1 MIIQNDQELKT
12 YQKGVDLAMKILLQL
27 NHSLKPGILPIDIDQ
42 LAFKLCGQHHV
53 KPAFFGTGGKHAN
66 YQHAACISVNDI
78 AVHGIPSRTEVF
90 KIGDIVKIDFGIIY
104 QGFYT
109 DFCVTV
115 GLKHLTAAQT
125 KLIQVAKKAVRE
137 SIKQA
142 VPGNTTGHIG
152 SVIHSVAK
160 KSGFDVLKKYT
171 GHGIGKTLHDS
182 PVIPA
187 HGTPGQGEVL
197 KPGMV
202 ICLEAQLVTGSDQVE
217 VSEDGWSVKTVDH
230 GPVAM
235 FEYMVVVQDKPL
247 VLNPTFDW
255 PIII

>member
-1 MIIQNDQELKT
+1 MVIQSAKELAT
-12 YQKGVDLAMKILLQL
+12 YQKAANLAMKILLKL
-27 NHSLKPGILPIDIDQ
+27 NQALKPGILPVDIDQ
-42 LAFKLCGQHHV
+42 LAFKLCDQHHV
-53 KPAFFGTGGKHAN
+53 KPAFFGVGGKHSA
-66 YQHAACISVNDI
+66 YQYATCISVNDT

-115 GLKHLTAAQT
+115 GLKQLTPFQT
-125 KLIQVAKKAVRE
+125 KLIQVAKKAVRD
-137 SIKQA
+137 SIGQA
-142 VPGNTTGHIG
+142 IPGNTTGHIG
-152 SVIHSVAK
+152 SVMQSVTK
-160 KSGFDVLKKYT
+160 KSGFDVLKQYT

-182 PVIPA
+182 PIIPA

-202 ICLEAQLVTGSDQVE
+202 VCLEAQLVAASDQVE
-217 VSEDGWSVKTVDH
+217 VGEDGWSVKTVDNS
-230 GPVAM
+230 PVAM

-247 VLNPTFDW
+247 VLSPTFDW
-255 PIII
+255 PIIV

>member
-1 MIIQNDQELKT
+1 MIIQNNQELKT

-66 YQHAACISVNDI
+66 YQHAACISVNDT

-115 GLKHLTAAQT
+115 GLKQLTPAQT
-125 KLIQVAKKAVRE
+125 KLIQVAKKAVRD
-137 SIKQA
+137 SISQA
-142 VPGNTTGHIG
+142 IPGNTTGHLG
-152 SVIHSVAK
+152 SIMHNVAK
-160 KSGFDVLKKYT
+160 KSGFDVLKQYT

-187 HGTPGQGEVL
+187 HGTPGQGEL
-197 KPGMV
+197 LQPGMV
-202 ICLEAQLVTGSDQVE
+202 ICLEAQLVSGSDQVE
-217 VSEDGWSVKTVDH
+217 VDEDGWSVKTVDH

-255 PIII
+255 PIVV

>member
-1 MIIQNDQELKT
+1 MIIQNDRELKT

-27 NHSLKPGILPIDIDQ
+27 NQSLKPGILPINIDQ
-42 LAFKLCGQHHV
+42 LAFQLCDQYHV
-53 KPAFFGTGGKHAN
+53 RPAFLGVGGKHPA
-66 YQHAACISVNDI
+66 YQYATCISVNDT

-115 GLKHLTAAQT
+115 GLKQLTSAQT

-142 VPGNTTGHIG
+142 IPGNTTGHIG
-152 SVIHSVAK
+152 SVIHAIAK

-187 HGTPGQGEVL
+187 HGTPGQGEVF

-202 ICLEAQLVTGSDQVE
+202 VCLEAQLVSGKDQVE
-217 VSEDGWSVKTVDH
+217 VSEDGWSVKTIDH
-230 GPVAM
+230 GLVAM
-235 FEYMVVVQDKPL
+235 FEYMVVVRDKPL
-247 VLNPTFDW
+247 VLNSTFDW
-255 PIII
+255 PIIV

>member
-1 MIIQNDQELKT
+1 MIIGSAKELAV

-27 NHSLKPGILPIDIDQ
+27 NQSLQPGILPIDIDQ
-42 LAFKLCGQHHV
+42 LAFKLCDQYHV
-53 KPAFFGTGGKHAN
+53 KPAFFGTGGKHST
-66 YQHAACISVNDI
+66 YPHATCISVNDT
-78 AVHGIPSRTEVF
+78 AVHGIPSRTEPL
-90 KIGDIVKIDFGIIY
+90 KPGDIVKIDFGIIY

-115 GLKHLTAAQT
+115 GLKQLTPAQT

-142 VPGNTTGHIG
+142 IPGNTTGHIG
-152 SVIHSVAK
+152 SIIHAVAK
-160 KSGFDVLKKYT
+160 KSGFDVLKQYT

-187 HGTPGQGEVL
+187 HGTPGQGEL
-197 KPGMV
+197 LQPGMV
-202 ICLEAQLVTGSDQVE
+202 VCLEAQLVTASDQVE

-230 GPVAM
+230 GLVAM

-247 VLNPTFDW
+247 ILNPTFDW
-255 PIII
+255 PIVV

>member
-115 GLKHLTAAQT
+115 GLKQLTPAQT
-125 KLIQVAKKAVRE
+125 KLIQVAKKAVRD
-137 SIKQA
+137 SISQA
-142 VPGNTTGHIG
+142 IPGNTTGHLG
-152 SVIHSVAK
+152 SIMHSVAK
-160 KSGFDVLKKYT
+160 KSGFDVLKQYT

-187 HGTPGQGEVL
+187 HGTPGQGEL
-197 KPGMV
+197 LQPGMV
-202 ICLEAQLVTGSDQVE
+202 ICLEAQLVSGSDQVE
-217 VSEDGWSVKTVDH
+217 VDEDGWSVKTVDH
-230 GPVAM
+230 GLVAM

-255 PIII
+255 PIIV

>member
-1 MIIQNDQELKT
+1 MIIQNDQQLRT

-27 NHSLKPGILPIDIDQ
+27 NQSLKPGILPIDIDQ
-42 LAFKLCGQHHV
+42 LAFKLCDQHHV
-53 KPAFFGTGGKHAN
+53 KPAFLGTGGKHSV
-66 YQHAACISVNDI
+66 YQHATCISVNDT
-78 AVHGIPSRTEVF
+78 AVHGIPSSTEVF

-115 GLKHLTAAQT
+115 GLKQLTPAQI

-137 SIKQA
+137 SIRQA
-142 VPGNTTGHIG
+142 VPGNTTGHLG
-152 SVIHSVAK
+152 SVMHSVAK
-160 KSGFDVLKKYT
+160 KSGFDVLKHYT

-187 HGTPGQGEVL
+187 HGIPGQGEL
-197 KPGMV
+197 LQPGMV
-202 ICLEAQLVTGSDQVE
+202 VCLEAQIVSGSDQVE
-217 VSEDGWSVKTVDH
+217 VADDGWSVKTVDH
-230 GPVAM
+230 GLVAM
-235 FEYMVVVQDKPL
+235 FEYMVVVRDKPL

-255 PIII
+255 PIIV